1 MPYAER
7 WYTMPTTFLPPNA
20 VYLAS
25 DKGLI
30 LYRVSQRA
38 SGLQDLLVVHNPFV
52 TNSRRVL
59 PWPTL
64 YGCSYTMEVDEAT
77 KTYNIYHFGQ
87 LQLDVLDGS
96 VTNTNHNNNNSSA
109 AGVEDDH
116 AIEVLSVVIANRGVT
131 GTTTIPPSSPP
142 LSWQVLGRENPQVF
156 AGLPPYAFDDA
167 RILVWDD
174 YVFCRLR
181 GYFGV
186 FAYSLT
192 NRNWMRIPWPVRP
205 NITAFQQLICSHNQ
219 LIMVNSSPCISLI
232 SARLTAPDLYVLI
245 TARGEPAVSYRWTD
259 RIWEIMGWSSRP
271 QENHRSF

>member
-1 MPYAER
+1 MYVPYAER
-7 WYTMPTTFLPPNA
+7 WYTMPTNFLPQNS

-64 YGCSYTMEVDEAT
+64 YGCSYAMEIDEAT
-77 KTYNIYHFGQ
+77 KTYKIYHFGQ
-87 LQLDVLDGS
+87 LQLDLLDGL
-96 VTNTNHNNNNSSA
+96 VANPNHHNPNNDVG
-109 AGVEDDH
+109 GVEDDH
-116 AIEVLSVVIANRGVT
+116 AIEVLLVIGNRGGAS
-131 GTTTIPPSSPP
+131 GTITSSSSS
-142 LSWQVLGRENPQVF
+142 SWQVLARENPQIF
-156 AGLPPYAFDDA
+156 AGLPSYAFDDA
-167 RILVWDD
+167 KILVWDD

-186 FAYSLT
+186 FAYGLT
-192 NRNWMRIPWPVRP
+192 TRNWMRIPWPMRP

-219 LIMVNSSPCISLI
+219 LIMVTCAFISHLFVP
-232 SARLTAPDLYVLI
+232 RVQF
-245 TARGEPAVSYRWTD
+245 VS
-259 RIWEIMGWSSRP
+259 
-271 QENHRSF
+271 Q